1 MARAPL
7 ISSAVVLALALLGL
21 RCAFLPGPS
30 AAAPL
35 APGIAAPLQGAA
47 LASGAL
53 MAAAAPALAE
63 EIDGA
68 DAYSRKVFTGA
79 AYALVLAAF
88 LVGLI
93 ISQAR
98 KLVENKW
105 LN

>member
-1 MARAPL
+1 MARTPL
-7 ISSAVVLALALLGL
+7 VSSVVVLGLALLGL

-30 AAAPL
+30 AAAP
-35 APGIAAPLQGAA
+35 ARGIAAPLQGAA
-47 LASGAL
+47 LASSAL
-53 MAAAAPALAE
+53 VAAAAPVLAE

-79 AYALVLAAF
+79 AYAFVLAAF